1 MKIIICGAGQVGS
14 QIARHLS
21 REANDVTIVDQDAG
35 LVRRVTDSFDV
46 NGIVGFASHPD
57 VLERAGAEDA
67 DMLIAATF
75 ADEVNMVACQVAH
88 SVFSVPQKIARIRAQ
103 SYLQNRWADLFRR
116 DHMPIDVVISPE
128 LEVARVAMRRLQNP
142 EAFDIENFLD
152 GKVRLVG
159 TRLLPDCPVLNTP
172 LRQLSELFST
182 LKAIVVAYRREGQL
196 HVASPQDSLL
206 EGDDVY
212 FVAAA
217 EDVTRT
223 LSLFGRESRKVSRV
237 VIVGAGNVGLQVARM
252 LEKHAER
259 PRVKMIDRDRARAER
274 AAEELERTIVLLGDG
289 LDPVLLEEANVRDA
303 DAILSLTYDDKTNLL
318 AAARG
323 KKAGCRTAIALSNDP
338 SYAELSDSLGVDA
351 LLVPRSTTVSSIL
364 RHVRRGRV
372 RAVYA
377 VGDAEAEVIE
387 AQVLATSPIAGKPL
401 RSAGFPESAIVGA
414 VLTRDGVK
422 MPTGDLVIQEH
433 DRVVVFARRDV
444 VREVEQLFRV
454 SVDFF

>member
-1 MKIIICGAGQVGS
+1 
-14 QIARHLS
+14 
-21 REANDVTIVDQDAG
+21 
-35 LVRRVTDSFDV
+35 
-46 NGIVGFASHPD
+46 
-57 VLERAGAEDA
+57 
-67 DMLIAATF
+67 MLIAATF

-252 LEKHAER
+252 LEKHSER
-259 PRVKMIDRDRARAER
+259 PRVKMIDRDRQRAER

-289 LDPVLLEEANVRDA
+289 LDPVLLEEASSRD
-303 DAILSLTYDDKTNLL
+303 
-318 AAARG
+318 
-323 KKAGCRTAIALSNDP
+323 
-338 SYAELSDSLGVDA
+338 SDN
-351 LLVPRSTTVSSIL
+351 
-364 RHVRRGRV
+364 RV
-372 RAVYA
+372 
-377 VGDAEAEVIE
+377 
-387 AQVLATSPIAGKPL
+387 
-401 RSAGFPESAIVGA
+401 
-414 VLTRDGVK
+414 
-422 MPTGDLVIQEH
+422 
-433 DRVVVFARRDV
+433 
-444 VREVEQLFRV
+444 
-454 SVDFF
+454 